1 MLGGFGDVEGAL
13 YDLLGHEVL
22 VERLPLAPEDQQPT
36 LRLEMSGR
44 GREGGEVGGDGGVSW
59 LLKDRHYGG
68 GDGDVPY
75 LGEEEHHVSDCPH
88 DPLGTRNKTVK
99 LKLIN

>member
-1 MLGGFGDVEGAL
+1 MLRGLCNVEGAL
-13 YDLLGHEVL
+13 DDLLRDKVL
-22 VERLPLAPEDQQPT
+22 VERLPLAPEDQQPA
-36 LRLEMSGR
+36 LRLKVGR
-44 GREGGEVGGDGGVSW
+44 GGRQGREVGGDGGVSW